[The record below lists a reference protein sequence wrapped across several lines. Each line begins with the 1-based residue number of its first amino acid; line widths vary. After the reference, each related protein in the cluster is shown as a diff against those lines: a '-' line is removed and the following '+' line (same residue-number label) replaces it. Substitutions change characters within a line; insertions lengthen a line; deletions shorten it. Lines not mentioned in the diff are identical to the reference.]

1 MARAVQ
7 RKAPET
13 DRLKRNLSFQPQT
26 IDEDARTFWAVAA
39 TETPVARWYGSE
51 ILLVS
56 SESVLPPRLN
66 GLPVLDSHDRSS
78 VLNQLGRVVEWKI
91 VARELLVKIELA
103 EGERGQHAL
112 DLVKSGMLHKVS
124 IGYRIHEYQET
135 DARDGSALLTATL
148 WEPYEVSL
156 VSVPADPNATIRSER
171 KMAKA
176 VSKIRRPVAANPV
189 RSQVEEIDELRSIHE
204 PLDEG
209 VEELETRSGGST
221 RNARF
226 RRQLDDVIERGVQ
239 LGLKRGDIE
248 DEIGDVCSIDEARSV
263 VFDLLTE
270 RQNSSRTD
278 GARSRILEN
287 SQDQQTDERIID
299 ALAIRLGAKPADMDN
314 PLRSMSLVQIGRQAL
329 EARGVATRSLDDMT
343 VADIMVGRSG
353 QRWGEASRAM
363 HTVSDFPLLLQGAGQ
378 RALLDRYGAMSSPL
392 KMLSVRR
399 DARDFRT
406 QTFIRPGEAPKLEK
420 VAESGE
426 ITRGTL
432 EEDGRGMKLET
443 YAKLFALS
451 RQAVINDDLGAF
463 SDMIGAFAQSSATT
477 EGDLFYALL
486 SANSF
491 AGVTLSDN
499 IAFFHADHGN
509 KAAAGAGISE
519 ASVSAAREA
528 MRLQKNVNKTG
539 TAGVVPAVLLVGPK
553 KETEAEKFVASINA
567 ATTATVNP
575 FAGKLRV
582 EVENRYEGNGW
593 WLFADPQQRPALM
606 HGYLQGNDGPMIETQ
621 QGWGVLGLEFR
632 CVLDFGAAVIDF
644 RAAYFNPGA

>member
-1 MARAVQ
+1 MARAAQ

-39 TETPVARWYGSE
+39 TETPVATWYGSE

-56 SESVLPPRLN
+56 PASIEAARLD

-78 VLNQLGRVVEWKI
+78 VLNHLGRVVEWKI

-124 IGYRIHEYQET
+124 IGYRIHEYQEA

-156 VSVPADPNATIRSER
+156 VSVPADPNATIRSEG

-176 VSKIRRPVAANPV
+176 VSKTRRAAGNPV
-189 RSQVEEIDELRSIHE
+189 RSQVQEIDDH
-204 PLDEG
+204 LDEG
-209 VEELETRSGGST
+209 SEELETRSGDGA

-226 RRQLDDVIERGVQ
+226 QRQLDDLIESGVRC
-239 LGLKRGDIE
+239 GLKRDDLEEEMEGVRSIE
-248 DEIGDVCSIDEARSV
+248 KAREV
-263 VFDLLTE
+263 MLDLMVA
-270 RQNSSRTD
+270 RQNQTRTD
-278 GARSRILEN
+278 PARSRERG
-287 SQDQQTDERIID
+287 QDGQADERMID
-299 ALAIRLGAKPADMDN
+299 ALAIRMGAKPADMDN

-329 EARGVATRSLDDMT
+329 EARGVATRGLDDQA

-378 RALLDRYGAMSSPL
+378 RALLDRYGPMSSPL

-432 EEDGRGMKLET
+432 DEDGRGMKLDT
-443 YAKLFALS
+443 YAKMFALS

-463 SDMIGAFAQSSATT
+463 SDMIAAFAQSSATT
-477 EGDLFYALL
+477 EGDLLFALL
-486 SANSF
+486 SANNF

-509 KAAAGAGISE
+509 RASAGAGISE

-567 ATTATVNP
+567 ATTAAVNP

-606 HGYLQGNDGPMIETQ
+606 HGYLQGSDGPIIETQ
-621 QGWGVLGLEFR
+621 QGWGVLGTEFR
-632 CVLDFGAAVIDF
+632 CVLDFGCAVMDF

>member
-1 MARAVQ
+1 MARAAQ

-13 DRLKRNLSFQPQT
+13 DRLKRNLSFQPRT

-56 SESVLPPRLN
+56 SASIEAARLD

-78 VLNQLGRVVEWKI
+78 VLNHLGRVIEWKI
-91 VARELLVKIELA
+91 SGRELLVKIELA

-124 IGYRIHEYQET
+124 IAYRIHEYQET
-135 DARDGSALLTATL
+135 DAQDGSALLTATL

-176 VSKIRRPVAANPV
+176 ISKIRRSVAANPV
-189 RSQVEEIDELRSIHE
+189 RSQVEEIDDQ
-204 PLDEG
+204 LDEG
-209 VEELETRSGGST
+209 REELETRSVGGGA

-226 RRQLDDVIERGVQ
+226 QRQIDDVIERGVQ
-239 LGLKRGDIE
+239 LGLKRADLE
-248 DEIGDVCSIDEARSV
+248 EEIGDVRSIDEARTV
-263 VFDLLTE
+263 VFDLLAE

-278 GARSRILEN
+278 GARTRILEN
-287 SQDQQTDERIID
+287 GQDEQADERMID

-314 PLRSMSLVQIGRQAL
+314 PLRSMSLVQIGRHAL
-329 EARGVATRSLDDMT
+329 EARGIATRSLDDQA

-353 QRWGEASRAM
+353 QRWGEASRTM
-363 HTVSDFPLLLQGAGQ
+363 HTTSDFPLLLQGAGQ
-378 RALLDRYGAMSSPL
+378 RALLERYGAMSSPL
-392 KMLSVRR
+392 KMLSTQRN
-399 DARDFRT
+399 AQDFRT
-406 QTFIRPGEAPKLEK
+406 QTFVRPGEAPKLEK
-420 VAESGE
+420 VAEGGE
-426 ITRGTL
+426 VKRGTL
-432 EEDGRGMKLET
+432 EEDARGMKLDT
-443 YAKLFALS
+443 YAKIFGLS
-451 RQAVINDDLGAF
+451 RQAIINDDLGAF
-463 SDMIGAFAQSSATT
+463 SDVIRAFAESSATT
-477 EGDLFYALL
+477 EGDLLFGLL

-491 AGVTLSDN
+491 AGVTLSDGV
-499 IAFFHADHGN
+499 AFFHADHGN
-509 KAAAGAGISE
+509 KAATGALISE
-519 ASVSAAREA
+519 SSVSAAREA

-567 ATTATVNP
+567 ATTANVNP

-606 HGYLQGNDGPMIETQ
+606 HGYLQGSDGPIIETQ
-621 QGWGVLGLEFR
+621 QGWGVLGTEFR
-632 CVLDFGAAVIDF
+632 CVLDFGCAVMDF
-644 RAAYFNPGA
+644 RAAYFNPGT